1 MSALLEH
8 AHAATG
14 LGETERKAAADDA
27 RADDND
33 IDVDDVRHI
42 RERVPCATIAFGVQL
57 VLKSAHAPPAR
68 SSDFHVTGLRLCTQC
83 TDAANDKPA
92 E

>member
-1 MSALLEH
+1 MNARVIAQTQTHANTHQAGVERRGAGRDMCALLEH

-14 LGETERKAAADDA
+14 LRETEREAAADDA

-33 IDVDDVRHI
+33 IDVDNLRHI
-42 RERVPCATIAFGVQL
+42 RERVC
-57 VLKSAHAPPAR
+57 H
-68 SSDFHVTGLRLCTQC
+68 
-83 TDAANDKPA
+83 